1 MVWYISPKDTKD
13 VSTSIRFFL
22 AKALRR
28 ELVPNNWMP
37 TTGRFS
43 CWFDLPERNAIVI
56 HLAAE
61 NFDLGKAYR
70 KQQSR
75 QVLRILLW
83 HRYEALNRWEVSWQ
97 HWNTYTGKRSRR
109 GFGVKFGEI
118 II

>member
-1 MVWYISPKDTKD
+1 
-13 VSTSIRFFL
+13 
-22 AKALRR
+22 
-28 ELVPNNWMP
+28 MP

-75 QVLRILLW
+75 KFLGYYFGTVMRLQIGGKY
-83 HRYEALNRWEVSWQ
+83 HSNTEIHIPEIEVAADS
-97 HWNTYTGKRSRR
+97 
-109 GFGVKFGEI
+109 V
-118 II
+118 